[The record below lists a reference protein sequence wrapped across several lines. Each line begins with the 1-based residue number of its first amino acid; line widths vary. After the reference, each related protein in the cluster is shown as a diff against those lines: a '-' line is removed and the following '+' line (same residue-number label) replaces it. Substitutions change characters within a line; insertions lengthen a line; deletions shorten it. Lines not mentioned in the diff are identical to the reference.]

1 MNERWNILRIIIGTW
16 REAFTQICRS
26 PIPTAGPAAGSD
38 DNTNVKDGGAAV
50 ENVTAAPSNESSPNL
65 YSAPFLTTWLCSA
78 ATVLYLP
85 LYVVGKV
92 AAGGPKKSG
101 LGLALRNGVQ
111 SFRERGFTP
120 CEYCTLPGWA
130 VAFVP
135 QV

>member
-1 MNERWNILRIIIGTW
+1 MRIIIGTW

-26 PIPTAGPAAGSD
+26 PNPTAGPAPGSD

-50 ENVTAAPSNESSPNL
+50 ENVTAAPSNESPTL

-101 LGLALRNGVQ
+101 LGLALRNAAQ
-111 SFRERGFTP
+111 NFRERGFTA
-120 CEYCTLPGWA
+120 CEFL
-130 VAFVP
+130 
-135 QV
+135 

>member
-1 MNERWNILRIIIGTW
+1 MRIIIGTW

-26 PIPTAGPAAGSD
+26 PNPTAGPAAAGSD

-50 ENVTAAPSNESSPNL
+50 ENATAAAPSNESPTL

-120 CEYCTLPGWA
+120 CEYVLYPAGLLL
-130 VAFVP
+130 VP
-135 QV
+135 

>member
-1 MNERWNILRIIIGTW
+1 M
-16 REAFTQICRS
+16 
-26 PIPTAGPAAGSD
+26 
-38 DNTNVKDGGAAV
+38 
-50 ENVTAAPSNESSPNL
+50 ENVTAAPSNESPTL

-120 CEYCTLPGWA
+120 CEYFTRLGCCLCPKCKKETL
-130 VAFVP
+130 FEKVP
-135 QV
+135 FFKQKTV